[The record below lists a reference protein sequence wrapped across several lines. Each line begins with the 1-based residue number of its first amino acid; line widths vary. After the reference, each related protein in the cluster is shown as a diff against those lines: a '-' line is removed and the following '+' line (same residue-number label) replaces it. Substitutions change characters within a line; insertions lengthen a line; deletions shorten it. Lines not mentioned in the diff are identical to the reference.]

1 MCHVLFINIFGEFR
15 FLNFWNIHGK
25 LKNSLQS
32 IETFPIQ
39 IPTKYFKMT
48 YFALEMTLYNK
59 VGRVFSMVIWSDF
72 RVGQYQEH
80 DHQEDASQFTKWSS
94 FNRFLIKMPFS
105 MTYHSDLQQNERY
118 FRTNKI
124 RIELIFG
131 QIMEFLLMSVSSFEI
146 DRSSWQIIVT
156 NNFCSS
162 KDSWVILTWK
172 IMIDREQTSK
182 L

>member
-1 MCHVLFINIFGEFR
+1 MISNEKVTFGHFLIFFSFSLKMYFFINIFGEFR
-15 FLNFWNIHGK
+15 FLNFWNIYGK
-25 LKNSLQS
+25 RINRLQS
-32 IETFPIQ
+32 IEMQLCSIQ

-48 YFALEMTLYNK
+48 YFALEMTLYN
-59 VGRVFSMVIWSDF
+59 
-72 RVGQYQEH
+72 
-80 DHQEDASQFTKWSS
+80 TKWPF
-94 FNRFLIKMPFS
+94 FNRFLIKITIFGDISFWFS
-105 MTYHSDLQQNERY
+105 TKWA
-118 FRTNKI
+118 KI
-124 RIELIFG
+124 SNRKFRIELIFG